1 MKMKNNVTLYEALV
15 EVIHKINELELK
27 RLEDIKV
34 SNKNFKN
41 IDRVLHIHQDNIDKL
56 VNALKQ
62 ADIITVGNKETM
74 ELKKETVH

>member
-1 MKMKNNVTLYEALV
+1 MKNNVTLYEKLV
-15 EVIHKINELELK
+15 EIIHKINELELK

-34 SNKNFKN
+34 SKKNFKD